1 MARRIGPIR
10 DAAMSMGCD
19 RDGYAFQGEDSPL
32 RPRDG
37 GFARPIGEIVAFMVE
52 RLAAAQLAGHAA
64 LRASAGPDVAAPGAM
79 IECGPVFAL
88 ARACNRGDV
97 LHS

>member
-1 MARRIGPIR
+1 MARRIDPIR
-10 DAAMSMGCD
+10 DAAMIMGCD
-19 RDGYAFQGEDSPL
+19 RDGHALQGEGSAF

-52 RLAAAQLAGHAA
+52 RLVAAQMAGHEA

-79 IECGPVFAL
+79 IDCGPVFAL
-88 ARACNRGDV
+88 ARVCNRGDV
-97 LHS
+97 LHI